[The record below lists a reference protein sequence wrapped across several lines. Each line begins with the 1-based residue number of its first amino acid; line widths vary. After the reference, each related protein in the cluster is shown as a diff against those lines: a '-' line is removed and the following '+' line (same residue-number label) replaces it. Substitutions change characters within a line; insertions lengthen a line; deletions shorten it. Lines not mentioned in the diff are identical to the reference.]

1 MDIGIATGK
10 VAGRLVGPAMPGRTG
25 QSIPNARVTL
35 TIDPPQ
41 MLSAPRASPPALI
54 LPDPVHCTTDS
65 DGLLLDERG
74 NPGVTLVATDAP
86 EIELDDD
93 DPWSW
98 RATVTGPSIRRL
110 SWTFQLPAGSNVDI
124 STGLLTA
131 LQPPTG

>member
-41 MLSAPRASPPALI
+41 MLRAPRATPPVLV
-54 LPDPVHCTTDS
+54 LPDPINCTTDA
-65 DGLLLDERG
+65 DGLLLNEHG
-74 NPGVTLVATDAP
+74 SAGVELIATNAP
-86 EIELDDD
+86 EIELDDG
-93 DPWSW
+93 PWSW

-110 SWTFQLPAGSNVDI
+110 SWTFQLPAGGNVDI
-124 STGLLTA
+124 ATGLLTA